1 MIVSVHPANG
11 TIATVLGTVSTN
23 IDSYQ
28 SEIKYIFVKS
38 ESSDT
43 VFDVT
48 FTDIFNNVI
57 FQRLD
62 ITGELNEQM
71 DLPGYGNLTMTI
83 ENATKDEDFNYVVG
97 IIK

>member
-1 MIVSVHPANG
+1 MPVSVHPDSG
-11 TIATVLGTVSTN
+11 TIETLLGTVSTN
-23 IDSYQ
+23 IVSYQ
-28 SEIKYIFVKS
+28 SEIKFVFVKAETS
-38 ESSDT
+38 TT

-71 DLPGYGNLTMTI
+71 CLPGYGNLTLTI
-83 ENATKDEDFNYVVG
+83 ANATVDEEFNYVISIV
-97 IIK
+97 K